1 MAKQERRIFDKDV
14 QVWVHRYENLRNMA
28 HWHFE
33 NELVVCQEGAAEIM
47 LDGIFYTLHQGDC
60 AFFCGERVHN
70 IRGTVDSRIAVAQF
84 GNLLHS
90 PCYLKKPI
98 FPDRYNACERMNEL
112 NAEYQKKQLF
122 YAEKMNALITSLLS
136 DIFRGCCFSK
146 RMRKLFRKNEKSVL
160 RFCNKSS
167 KTKRAFTKVLMPCK
181 RPF

>member
-47 LDGIFYTLHQGDC
+47 LDGIFYPLHQGDC

-122 YAEKMNALITSLLS
+122 YLNIINIQPSEK
-136 DIFRGCCFSK
+136 
-146 RMRKLFRKNEKSVL
+146 
-160 RFCNKSS
+160 
-167 KTKRAFTKVLMPCK
+167 
-181 RPF
+181 

>member
-90 PCYLKKPI
+90 PCYLKKAH
-98 FPDRYNACERMNEL
+98 FP
-112 NAEYQKKQLF
+112 
-122 YAEKMNALITSLLS
+122 
-136 DIFRGCCFSK
+136 
-146 RMRKLFRKNEKSVL
+146 
-160 RFCNKSS
+160 
-167 KTKRAFTKVLMPCK
+167 
-181 RPF
+181 RPLQRL

>member
-122 YAEKMNALITSLLS
+122 YAEKMNALITSCLLYTS
-136 DIFRGCCFSK
+136 RC
-146 RMRKLFRKNEKSVL
+146 V
-160 RFCNKSS
+160 
-167 KTKRAFTKVLMPCK
+167 
-181 RPF
+181 

>member
-70 IRGTVDSRIAVAQF
+70 IRGTVDQAASQSH
-84 GNLLHS
+84 NLAI
-90 PCYLKKPI
+90 Y
-98 FPDRYNACERMNEL
+98 FTR
-112 NAEYQKKQLF
+112 
-122 YAEKMNALITSLLS
+122 LLS
-136 DIFRGCCFSK
+136 
-146 RMRKLFRKNEKSVL
+146 EKAH
-160 RFCNKSS
+160 F
-167 KTKRAFTKVLMPCK
+167 P
-181 RPF
+181 RPLQRL

>member
-70 IRGTVDSRIAVAQF
+70 IRGTVDSRNCTVFIRRPKP
-84 GNLLHS
+84 S
-90 PCYLKKPI
+90 PPAAAI
-98 FPDRYNACERMNEL
+98 
-112 NAEYQKKQLF
+112 
-122 YAEKMNALITSLLS
+122 SLLPIS
-136 DIFRGCCFSK
+136 HPRNWSQ
-146 RMRKLFRKNEKSVL
+146 MRRS
-160 RFCNKSS
+160 
-167 KTKRAFTKVLMPCK
+167 T
-181 RPF
+181 

>member
-70 IRGTVDSRIAVAQF
+70 IRGTVDRPHRSRTIWQ
-84 GNLLHS
+84 S
-90 PCYLKKPI
+90 
-98 FPDRYNACERMNEL
+98 
-112 NAEYQKKQLF
+112 
-122 YAEKMNALITSLLS
+122 TSLALLS
-136 DIFRGCCFSK
+136 
-146 RMRKLFRKNEKSVL
+146 EKAH
-160 RFCNKSS
+160 F
-167 KTKRAFTKVLMPCK
+167 P
-181 RPF
+181 RPLQRL

>member
-70 IRGTVDSRIAVAQF
+70 IRARLTAASQSH
-84 GNLLHS
+84 NLAI
-90 PCYLKKPI
+90 Y
-98 FPDRYNACERMNEL
+98 
-112 NAEYQKKQLF
+112 
-122 YAEKMNALITSLLS
+122 
-136 DIFRGCCFSK
+136 
-146 RMRKLFRKNEKSVL
+146 
-160 RFCNKSS
+160 
-167 KTKRAFTKVLMPCK
+167 FT
-181 RPF
+181 RPVI

>member
-70 IRGTVDSRIAVAQF
+70 IRGTVEPHRSRTIWQ
-84 GNLLHS
+84 S
-90 PCYLKKPI
+90 
-98 FPDRYNACERMNEL
+98 
-112 NAEYQKKQLF
+112 
-122 YAEKMNALITSLLS
+122 TSLALLS
-136 DIFRGCCFSK
+136 
-146 RMRKLFRKNEKSVL
+146 EKAH
-160 RFCNKSS
+160 F
-167 KTKRAFTKVLMPCK
+167 P
-181 RPF
+181 RPLQRL

>member
-70 IRGTVDSRIAVAQF
+70 IRGTVDSRIAVA
-84 GNLLHS
+84 
-90 PCYLKKPI
+90 PI
-98 FPDRYNACERMNEL
+98 WQSTLA
-112 NAEYQKKQLF
+112 
-122 YAEKMNALITSLLS
+122 LLS
-136 DIFRGCCFSK
+136 
-146 RMRKLFRKNEKSVL
+146 EKAH
-160 RFCNKSS
+160 F
-167 KTKRAFTKVLMPCK
+167 P
-181 RPF
+181 RPLQRL